1 MAVDNIPAGICGDT
15 PLAIAA
21 SATGFYTTLI
31 AIIVTIY
38 GYIMLARN
46 ARSEVEALEQELLSL
61 RVEWSILGGDPN
73 NLIDS
78 PPGLATYSVIALN
91 HGNDTFRKG
100 KKLLD
105 DANYRPSGLNGQR
118 TEKDLHPQYPLWKNL
133 KWIWSSSGKAKDSFA
148 EAARSR
154 SLLSAWYALT
164 LSTGD
169 FRLNV
174 DIVVS

>member
-1 MAVDNIPAGICGDT
+1 MAVDKSTTGICGDT

-21 SATGFYTTLI
+21 SAAGFYTTLV
-31 AIIVTIY
+31 AILVTIY
-38 GYIMLARN
+38 GYIMLAKK

-73 NLIDS
+73 NLIDL
-78 PPGLATYSVIALN
+78 PPGLATYAIMALN
-91 HGNDTFRKG
+91 HGNGTFRKG

-105 DANYRPSGLNGQR
+105 DANYRPSGLNGGR
-118 TEKDLHPQYPLWKNL
+118 AEKDFHPQYPLLKNL
-133 KWIWSSSGKAKDSFA
+133 KWIWSSSDEAKDSLA

-164 LSTGD
+164 LSTGG
-169 FRLNV
+169 FRLNA
-174 DIVVS
+174 DIVVT